1 MFSFGNFPF
10 SSSYSGGSR
19 FVIFPVGIF
28 WLPIN
33 RSCIPDFYPLDFVS
47 KALVHWRE
55 EDRGKESKQRR
66 VSQIANDLG
75 EWKDL
80 WVSCTSEIYSL
91 CPVVFLAFSIHLS
104 FVGLWVGWS
113 QNLSFLCRKSGEAV
127 TCLVLLLLF
136 FFLFFF
142 SQEGKFIL
150 VGEFPLGPEQCWLGE
165 WVDAARMKLFFLPF
179 GCSYCQILLC
189 WNFLSGLQNLPEPF
203 CPWIAV

>member
-28 WLPIN
+28 WLPIS

-91 CPVVFLAFSIHLS
+91 CPLVFLAFSIHLS

-127 TCLVLLLLF
+127 TCPVLLFPRRKIHFGWGVSSWPWTVLTWGMGWCSPNEAV
-136 FFLFFF
+136 F
-142 SQEGKFIL
+142 SSL
-150 VGEFPLGPEQCWLGE
+150 V
-165 WVDAARMKLFFLPF
+165 V
-179 GCSYCQILLC
+179 
-189 WNFLSGLQNLPEPF
+189 
-203 CPWIAV
+203 

>member
-10 SSSYSGGSR
+10 LHPTQVVIN

-28 WLPIN
+28 WLPIS
-33 RSCIPDFYPLDFVS
+33 RSCIPDFYPPDFVS
-47 KALVHWRE
+47 KTLVHWRE
-55 EDRGKESKQRR
+55 EDPGNESKQRR

-91 CPVVFLAFSIHLS
+91 CPSMFLAFSTHLS

-127 TCLVLLLLF
+127 TCL
-136 FFLFFF
+136 
-142 SQEGKFIL
+142 
-150 VGEFPLGPEQCWLGE
+150 
-165 WVDAARMKLFFLPF
+165 ALPF
-179 GCSYCQILLC
+179 PRKIIHFGWGVSSWPWAVLA
-189 WNFLSGLQNLPEPF
+189 WGMGWWRPNEAVFSSLS
-203 CPWIAV
+203 V

>member
-113 QNLSFLCRKSGEAV
+113 QTLSFLCRKSGEAV
-127 TCLVLLLLF
+127 TCLVLLLL
-136 FFLFFF
+136 LFFF
-142 SQEGKFIL
+142 CS
-150 VGEFPLGPEQCWLGE
+150 FPCSSFPKKENSFWLGSFLLALNSADLGNGLMQPE
-165 WVDAARMKLFFLPF
+165 WSCFFFPF
-179 GCSYCQILLC
+179 GVVIVKFFSVEI
-189 WNFLSGLQNLPEPF
+189 S
-203 CPWIAV
+203 